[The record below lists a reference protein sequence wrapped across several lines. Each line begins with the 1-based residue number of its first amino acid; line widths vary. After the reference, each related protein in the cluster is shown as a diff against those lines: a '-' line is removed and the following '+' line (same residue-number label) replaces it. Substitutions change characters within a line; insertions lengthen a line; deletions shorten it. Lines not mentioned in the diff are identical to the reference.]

1 MLNFRL
7 PQCLFQPISIAFQIA
22 NSLAGNFA
30 KPFVGCLLSRVGD
43 RPTATILHAQFHF
56 FDFCL
61 GFKKQNIRPKFAL
74 PRRTSYTLPPLQFTL
89 YLPLL
94 GGAYFGQIFC
104 FKNPSK
110 NQTNEILVQ
119 NYSRCLISISLL

>member
-1 MLNFRL
+1 MPLL
-7 PQCLFQPISIAFQIA
+7 EGPIIPQNGGA
-22 NSLAGNFA
+22 A
-30 KPFVGCLLSRVGD
+30 K
-43 RPTATILHAQFHF
+43 
-56 FDFCL
+56 
-61 GFKKQNIRPKFAL
+61 
-74 PRRTSYTLPPLQFTL
+74 PPLQFTL

-119 NYSRCLISISLL
+119 NYSRCLISISLLYHPGGTSQEKKERMNERREPLRLPPQVIPLGYRLGDIKNASV